1 MNHRIKIL
9 ALSVV
14 NTALLAASVHAK
26 ADTLAVPDVV
36 PFAKSASV
44 PAAVKNECNLGKKL
58 STYLHTYGAKQF
70 DHVVSSNRAPKG
82 AKKLSISMTN
92 VQGRRG
98 GAWSGGK
105 SVQVKGK
112 LTRNGKVLGTFE
124 GLRVSGG
131 GVFGGYKGT
140 CSILGRCVK
149 TLGKDVAAWAAN
161 PAMNSRLGDL

>member
-1 MNHRIKIL
+1 MNQPVKIL
-9 ALSVV
+9 ARPALS
-14 NTALLAASVHAK
+14 AILLAVSACAA

-36 PFAKSASV
+36 PFAADATV
-44 PAAVKNECNLGKKL
+44 PAAVKKECSLGKKL

-70 DHVVSSNRAPKG
+70 DQVVSTGKAPKG
-82 AKKLSISMTN
+82 ANKLSISMTN
-92 VQGRRG
+92 VQGRQG
-98 GAWSGGK
+98 GAWSGAK

-149 TLGKDVAAWAAN
+149 ALGKDVAAWAAD